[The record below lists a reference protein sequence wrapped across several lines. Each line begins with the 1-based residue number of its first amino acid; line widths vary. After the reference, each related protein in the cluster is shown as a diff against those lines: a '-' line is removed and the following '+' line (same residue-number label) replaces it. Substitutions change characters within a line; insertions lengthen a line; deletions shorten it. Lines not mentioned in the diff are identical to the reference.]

1 MNIEPPFLLFLG
13 DARDALAA
21 KTAQGIAYW
30 RPDWC
35 LGQLRLD
42 DCHADLGVEDITV
55 AAAAARG
62 ARTLIVG
69 VANRGGVLSGAW
81 LEVLT
86 SALAHGMDV
95 ASGLHN
101 RLADVPA
108 LAAAAA
114 AHGRALHDVRHT
126 SQHFPLGNGAART
139 GKRLLTTGTDVS
151 IGKMY
156 TSLALEREM
165 HKRGMK
171 ADFRATGQTGIFI
184 AGSGV
189 AIDAI
194 VSDFISGA
202 VEWLTP
208 ANDADHWDLIEG
220 QGSIVHPSYAGVTL
234 GLIHGAA
241 PHALV
246 HCHDP
251 TRKHVRGLPDYPLV
265 GLEEVMEACLWA
277 AKRTNPAARYVGI
290 SVNTA
295 ALSEAEASRTMRE
308 LEDAQALPVVDPLR
322 DGVGRIVDQL

>member
-1 MNIEPPFLLFLG
+1 
-13 DARDALAA
+13 
-21 KTAQGIAYW
+21 
-30 RPDWC
+30 
-35 LGQLRLD
+35 
-42 DCHADLGVEDITV
+42 
-55 AAAAARG
+55 
-62 ARTLIVG
+62 
-69 VANRGGVLSGAW
+69 
-81 LEVLT
+81 
-86 SALAHGMDV
+86 
-95 ASGLHN
+95 
-101 RLADVPA
+101 
-108 LAAAAA
+108 
-114 AHGRALHDVRHT
+114 
-126 SQHFPLGNGAART
+126 
-139 GKRLLTTGTDVS
+139 
-151 IGKMY
+151 MY

-184 AGSGV
+184 ADSGV

-265 GLEEVMEACLWA
+265 GLEEVMEACLWGGQA
-277 AKRTNPAARYVGI
+277 DQPGGPLCRHLGQHGGALRGRGEPHHARARGRASAARGRSPARRGRPHRRPTLI
-290 SVNTA
+290 NH
-295 ALSEAEASRTMRE
+295 ASPGGP
-308 LEDAQALPVVDPLR
+308 A
-322 DGVGRIVDQL
+322 